1 MYCIVACKAAQRQN
15 GTNRMSYRPSPVCR
29 RGGKMRLIA
38 FIALTLLG
46 AILSGAT
53 ASRAGIAS
61 IAAVGATKAPD
72 SRSSAQTGFKAGA
85 QMPAQLALADSTP
98 RLPSGPNA
106 RSPESA
112 NGVSRPGF
120 AAPPRGETR
129 FLPGEVVLSTRPD
142 VPVTTLIAIASRNRL
157 TRMGSQDSVLTGMRF
172 YRWRIDSGATVAAT
186 IRSLVREPLVISAQ
200 PNYIYQLQKDR
211 AVEPPTNPDEDLQY
225 ALGNLDIPPA
235 HRLATGKGVLIALID
250 SEVDASHPDLEG
262 SVSAKFDTTGIEL
275 VPHRHG
281 TAMAGA
287 IASHDKLTGTA
298 PQASLLAVRAFGGTE
313 AGEDGT
319 TFRILQGLNWAADHH
334 ARIINMSFAGPADPG
349 VQEALAA
356 AHARGIVLVAASG
369 NTGPKSAPLYPAA
382 ERDVLAVTA
391 VDARDG
397 WFALATRGKHLAVA
411 APGVDVLVPAPD
423 AGYGVTS
430 GTSVAAAEVSG
441 IVALM
446 LERAP
451 TLSPDDVR
459 MILMETAKH
468 LGNKGRN
475 PEFGAGLVDA
485 ARAVEIAPIWSRP
498 AAMR

>member
-1 MYCIVACKAAQRQN
+1 
-15 GTNRMSYRPSPVCR
+15 
-29 RGGKMRLIA
+29 MRLIA

-53 ASRAGIAS
+53 ASPAGIDAM
-61 IAAVGATKAPD
+61 AAVGATEAPD
-72 SRSSAQTGFKAGA
+72 SPSNTQTGFKAGA
-85 QMPAQLALADSTP
+85 QISAQFALADSA
-98 RLPSGPNA
+98 RRIGSGRDA
-106 RSPESA
+106 RNRENA

-120 AAPPRGETR
+120 AAPPRDDTR
-129 FLPGEVVLSTRPD
+129 FLTDEVVLSTRPN
-142 VPVTTLIAIASRNRL
+142 VSATTLTAIARRNRL
-157 TRMGSQDSVLTGMRF
+157 TRMESQDAVLTGLRF
-172 YRWRIDSGATVAAT
+172 YRWRIDSGATVTAT
-186 IRSLVREPLVISAQ
+186 IRSLVREPLIISAQ
-200 PNYIYQLQKDR
+200 PNYIYQLQEDR
-211 AVEPPTNPDEDLQY
+211 AVEPPTNPDEGLQY
-225 ALGNLDIPPA
+225 ALSNLDIPPA
-235 HRLATGKGVLIALID
+235 HRLATGKEVLIALID

-262 SVSAKFDTTGIEL
+262 SVAAKFDTTGIEL
-275 VPHRHG
+275 IPHRHG

-287 IASHDKLTGTA
+287 IASHHKLTGTA

-334 ARIINMSFAGPADPG
+334 ARIINMSFAGPADPA
-349 VQEALAA
+349 VHEALAA

-369 NTGPKSAPLYPAA
+369 NTGPKSAPLYPAS
-382 ERDVLAVTA
+382 EPNVLAVTA
-391 VDARDG
+391 VDAQDG
-397 WFALATRGKHLAVA
+397 LFALATRGKHLAVA

-423 AGYGVTS
+423 ASYWVTS

-468 LGNKGRN
+468 LGHKGRN

-498 AAMR
+498 AAIR